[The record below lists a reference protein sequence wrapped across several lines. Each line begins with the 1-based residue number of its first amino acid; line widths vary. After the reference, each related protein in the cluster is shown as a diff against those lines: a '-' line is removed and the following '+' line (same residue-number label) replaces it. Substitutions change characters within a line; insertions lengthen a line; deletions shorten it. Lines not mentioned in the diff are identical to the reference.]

1 VELFWNVTFYLWIAY
16 MIGSIPTAVWM
27 GRAFHGIDVREHGSG
42 NAGATNTMRV
52 LGWRTGVPVLLID
65 GLKGW
70 LAITLTA
77 WTGLYQPDSD
87 AMLNFQLSVGIM
99 AVVGHVYP
107 LFAGFRGGKGVA
119 TLFGIVIA
127 LYPLAFLVVACIF
140 GIVLI
145 TSRFV
150 SLSSILAA
158 LAFPFIVVFV
168 SHIQTPSLVIFAILI
183 AVFIPVTHR
192 KNILRLIHGK
202 ESRIILKKG
211 SNNKK

>member
-27 GRAFHGIDVREHGSG
+27 GKAFHGIDVREHGSG

-52 LGWRTGVPVLLID
+52 LGWRTGLPVLLID
-65 GLKGW
+65 GIKGW

-77 WTGLYQPDSD
+77 WTGLYQPGSD

-127 LYPLAFLVVACIF
+127 LYPLAFLLVACIF

-168 SHIQTPSLVIFAILI
+168 SLIQTPSLVIFAILI

-211 SNNKK
+211 